1 MRVFLLHYYHIIHH
15 SSPTWTSFTLCID
28 MHNIMMR
35 RPAKSQFLVEK
46 FCLSL
51 RISSRRRH
59 YIYTLMS
66 QLETT
71 TTLHYCLTWSLSAI
85 SCERCLSLHWRLA
98 WPSGTDVTWALST
111 ISFIVYAILYVC
123 LRRKQRITNE
133 VLWLVTKWQLP
144 AAGRVVWRLP
154 EDPPRVSASAP

>member
-98 WPSGTDVTWALST
+98 CSSATDVTWSLST

-133 VLWLVTKWQLP
+133 VVWFVTKWKIP
-144 AAGRVVWRLP
+144 GAGRVVWRLP
-154 EDPPRVSASAP
+154 ADPPRVSASAP

>member
-1 MRVFLLHYYHIIHH
+1 MPPQHYTLHITRCGLLGIQSGALSSCIAVPGSEGEMRVFLLHYYHIIHH

-51 RISSRRRH
+51 MISSRRRH

-71 TTLHYCLTWSLSAI
+71 TTLLPDLVPVRHQLREMPLLAL
-85 SCERCLSLHWRLA
+85 EARL
-98 WPSGTDVTWALST
+98 LKC
-111 ISFIVYAILYVC
+111 Y
-123 LRRKQRITNE
+123 
-133 VLWLVTKWQLP
+133 
-144 AAGRVVWRLP
+144 
-154 EDPPRVSASAP
+154 